1 MLRILIAED
10 EDVIRRGLV
19 CTTDWLS
26 MDCVV
31 VAEAS
36 DGQEGLE
43 KILESR
49 PDVVIADICMPCLDG
64 IEMIRQAEGTLRFKS
79 ILLTSYEDF
88 EFAKRA
94 IEAKVSA
101 YLLKPVDEEELARVI
116 VQIQKEIDLERRAER
131 ALRKTEEEGFPETM
145 CSYHRVFLGAAL
157 TGILP
162 KPNCMIYTN
171 LACDGNMMTF
181 PYLKDKFEC
190 PGFYIDV
197 PYEKNRESVLYV
209 ADQLRKLKRFLEE
222 TTDRRI
228 SEETVRSAVDNSR
241 KAAANYKKQLAL
253 RCAHDP
259 VTSLTNELYA
269 LFMCHLMAG
278 SETAVTYTE
287 KLLRDVRM
295 SPRGD
300 GLSVIWMHIMP
311 FLQEPVKDIFN
322 YSKKMHIRACDFI
335 ADGFQEMHAEDPYE
349 AMAEKMVYCIYNGS
363 VKQRVEE
370 AERLA
375 RITEAD
381 GAVLFAHWGCKGTIG
396 ASSLIK
402 QSLEKTGLP
411 TMILD
416 GDGCNPA
423 NTSDGQV
430 STRLQAFVEMLEKGK
445 EEKHA

>member
-1 MLRILIAED
+1 MGSNRYVGTQTEKNLLEAFSGESQARNKYTYFA
-10 EDVIRRGLV
+10 
-19 CTTDWLS
+19 S
-26 MDCVV
+26 
-31 VAEAS
+31 VAKK
-36 DGQEGLE
+36 EGYEQMSALFLKTANNE
-43 KILESR
+43 KEHAKMWFKELNGIGNT
-49 PDVVIADICMPCLDG
+49 ADNLKAA
-64 IEMIRQAEGTLRFKS
+64 AEGEN
-79 ILLTSYEDF
+79 YEWTDMYDG
-88 EFAKRA
+88 FAKTA
-94 IEAKVSA
+94 
-101 YLLKPVDEEELARVI
+101 
-116 VQIQKEIDLERRAER
+116 
-131 ALRKTEEEGFPETM
+131 EEEGFPETM

-363 VKQRVEE
+363 VKQRIEE

-375 RITEAD
+375 RITESD

-416 GDGCNPA
+416 GDGCTPA

>member
-1 MLRILIAED
+1 M
-10 EDVIRRGLV
+10 
-19 CTTDWLS
+19 
-26 MDCVV
+26 
-31 VAEAS
+31 
-36 DGQEGLE
+36 
-43 KILESR
+43 
-49 PDVVIADICMPCLDG
+49 
-64 IEMIRQAEGTLRFKS
+64 
-79 ILLTSYEDF
+79 
-88 EFAKRA
+88 
-94 IEAKVSA
+94 
-101 YLLKPVDEEELARVI
+101 
-116 VQIQKEIDLERRAER
+116 
-131 ALRKTEEEGFPETM
+131 
-145 CSYHRVFLGAAL
+145 
-157 TGILP
+157 
-162 KPNCMIYTN
+162 
-171 LACDGNMMTF
+171 
-181 PYLKDKFEC
+181 
-190 PGFYIDV
+190 
-197 PYEKNRESVLYV
+197 
-209 ADQLRKLKRFLEE
+209 
-222 TTDRRI
+222 
-228 SEETVRSAVDNSR
+228 RSAVDNSR

-311 FLQEPVKDIFN
+311 FLQEPVKDTFN

-445 EEKHA
+445 EEKHV